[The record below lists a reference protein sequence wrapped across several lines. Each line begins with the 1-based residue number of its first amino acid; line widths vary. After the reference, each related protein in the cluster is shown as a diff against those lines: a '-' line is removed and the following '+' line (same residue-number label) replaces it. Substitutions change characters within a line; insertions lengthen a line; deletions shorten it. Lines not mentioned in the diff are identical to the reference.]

1 MSDLYIPRIGL
12 PIWLQKNR
20 QTDPGNVQIAH
31 RYMNV
36 KIGKQNII
44 ILGIHQSEPDTY
56 IGLSPALHL
65 QDLFGNNW
73 IKNFLIYIS

>member
-1 MSDLYIPRIGL
+1 
-12 PIWLQKNR
+12 
-20 QTDPGNVQIAH
+20 
-31 RYMNV
+31 MNV
-36 KIGKQNII
+36 EIGRQNII

-65 QDLFGNNW
+65 QDLFDNNW